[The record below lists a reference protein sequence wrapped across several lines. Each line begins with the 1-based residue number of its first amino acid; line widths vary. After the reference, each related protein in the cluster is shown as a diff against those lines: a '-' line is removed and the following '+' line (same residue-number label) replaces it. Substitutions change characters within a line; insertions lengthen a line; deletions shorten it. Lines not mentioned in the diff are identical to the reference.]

1 VTHAFFKALLFLAAG
16 SVILGLEKGQE
27 QIHGH
32 AEPNDHHPSFD
43 PQDMRNMGGLRD
55 RMPLTFWVYFI
66 GALALSGIAPLAGF
80 FSKDEILH
88 AAEEGNGPVFA
99 ILLVTAFLTAFYM
112 GRQLVMVFGGTVR
125 TRAAGTSRENPTIIT
140 LPLIVLAVLSV
151 VGGLINF
158 PGSWALD
165 KWLEHTLEGLT
176 PAAFSPITAIIS
188 VLVALAGLGTAY
200 LIYLVS
206 GQILDPHSP
215 DQLER
220 LGFLWK
226 GMAAKW
232 GIDEF
237 YHAVIVRPY
246 HAAAGFLATT
256 MDQGIIDNIS
266 GGLAWLMR
274 AVADIIRRVQNGYV
288 RSYAL
293 IVLLGVVA
301 ILTYIVVTR

>member
-1 VTHAFFKALLFLAAG
+1 
-16 SVILGLEKGQE
+16 LEKGHE
-27 QIHGH
+27 ETHGH
-32 AEPNDHHPSFD
+32 NANDNHPHDFD

-55 RMPLTFWVYFI
+55 RMPLTFWVYMI

-88 AAEEGNGPVFA
+88 AAEKGNGPVFA

-125 TRAAGTSRENPTIIT
+125 TRTAGASRENPAIIT
-140 LPLIVLAVLSV
+140 LPLVVLAVLSV
-151 VGGLINF
+151 VGGALNF

-176 PAAFSPITAIIS
+176 PASFSFITALIS
-188 VLVALAGLGTAY
+188 VLVALAGLAAAY
-200 LIYLVS
+200 LVYMVS
-206 GQILDPHSP
+206 GQILESNSP
-215 DQLER
+215 DPLER
-220 LGFLWK
+220 LGILWK

-246 HAAAGFLATT
+246 HAAAGFLAAT

-266 GGLAWLMR
+266 GGLAWLMQ
-274 AVADIIRRVQNGYV
+274 ASAGVFRRVQNGYV